1 MALLFG
7 IRQQARDRAENIAD
21 GVALFDSCG
30 HLFDP
35 LRTQTPLC
43 RRRFHGATWNTWKA
57 TAAAAQLAAALFRR
71 DCRRS
76 PVTNLSKSGLGPPP
90 PVRAKVQTCGGIGT
104 TEDQSHS
111 AADRQPNTID
121 AQAII
126 ALSVFRA
133 ARLAT
138 LPLATYQA
146 LNGGRGLNLRY
157 GVSFDSGSLLVGGR
171 RRHSP
176 GAPLIIFGTL
186 GRVGFFAGALRNCDI
201 CHS

>member
-1 MALLFG
+1 MHYSRRHRHPMHEADDDGSDFG
-7 IRQQARDRAENIAD
+7 IKGIRGDRSETQITQDAYPGISA
-21 GVALFDSCG
+21 
-30 HLFDP
+30 
-35 LRTQTPLC
+35 TQTPLC
-43 RRRFHGATWNTWKA
+43 RRRFHGATWKTWKA

-126 ALSVFRA
+126 TLSVFRA
-133 ARLAT
+133 ARLAA

-157 GVSFDSGSLLVGGR
+157 GVSFDSGSLLVGDR

-176 GAPLIIFGTL
+176 
-186 GRVGFFAGALRNCDI
+186 
-201 CHS
+201 